1 MENQEINKGVV
12 IVIILIIISILC
24 FNTYVLYERY
34 LYDHKNTNETVDNN
48 IDIKNSDIDT
58 NNDYTSIKVDSSL
71 DYVYDADYDSEV
83 SSDTYTI
90 SNNTYNIN
98 DYKVPYINISSGYA
112 TTANQEIENM
122 WNDLVSVFNNGI
134 SDGTSYIDKL
144 NYNYNVNGDVL
155 SLFIEYGIGGANA
168 VFTEYK
174 VFNINLKDGSEY
186 TLVDVIKNLDYDLAH
201 FRTKASDNVVNE
213 YDKWYNENDTDGNL
227 KNQFYDEY
235 KEKTLNGFTIDKWFL
250 DSNNNINIIVQ
261 IYIPSNTSY
270 YNSII
275 KVEK

>member
-174 VFNINLKDGSEY
+174 VFNINLRDGSEY